1 MPPIIRTGAV
11 KTAQDRV
18 CAHSVDRRGWEEMN
32 GPARAA
38 DRPSMRKARISI
50 RCHQAGQARLASSA
64 IEAYCRLRQPLRAG
78 FATVARLREQGKK
91 RVSGMSGHAHAMK
104 ELLLNRQRIEQV
116 KRGYFY
122 RLAGG

>member
-1 MPPIIRTGAV
+1 MWT
-11 KTAQDRV
+11 D
-18 CAHSVDRRGWEEMN
+18 GWEEMN

-50 RCHQAGQARLASSA
+50 RCHQAGQARLAGSA

-116 KRGYFY
+116 KRGHFY

>member
-1 MPPIIRTGAV
+1 MRTQV
-11 KTAQDRV
+11 WTDW
-18 CAHSVDRRGWEEMN
+18 WEEMN

-104 ELLLNRQRIEQV
+104 ELLLKRQRFEQDH
-116 KRGYFY
+116 
-122 RLAGG
+122 

>member
-1 MPPIIRTGAV
+1 MWT
-11 KTAQDRV
+11 D
-18 CAHSVDRRGWEEMN
+18 GWEEMN

-104 ELLLNRQRIEQV
+104 EVLLNRQRFEQV
-116 KRGYFY
+116 KRGYL
-122 RLAGG
+122 RSHAVD

>member
-1 MPPIIRTGAV
+1 MRTHTV
-11 KTAQDRV
+11 WTD
-18 CAHSVDRRGWEEMN
+18 GWEEMN

-78 FATVARLREQGKK
+78 FATV
-91 RVSGMSGHAHAMK
+91 VHACASKGRKGSVGCRDMRT
-104 ELLLNRQRIEQV
+104 L
-116 KRGYFY
+116 
-122 RLAGG
+122 